1 MKCSS
6 CQNEWACDVYKDW
19 NNPYGIKQIKFAV
32 LMTYA
37 NVGKPKRGDYEK
49 N

>member
-6 CQNEWACDVYKDW
+6 CQNEWACNMSKDW

-32 LMTYA
+32 LATYA